1 MKIVDLTLTIRDQ
14 WRWPVKLETVATHE
28 KDYFLERY
36 MSFRPHSFTHVDAP
50 LHFLPDGASID
61 KVPLEK
67 FYGEAAIIDLSHLG
81 ENAGVSAAELEKHGQ
96 HTGAGDIALIRTD
109 WPLKYDY
116 MTKDFWSKAPYME
129 RDACEWLVERKV
141 KAWGGDF
148 PCDYLLR
155 YEVTEPGRVAQL
167 PREDHTTHFI
177 FFQAGVIQFEYIV
190 NQHLLTRNR
199 VNFMALP
206 LPIEGLDG
214 SPVRAVAIE
223 E

>member
-1 MKIVDLTLTIRDQ
+1 
-14 WRWPVKLETVATHE
+14 
-28 KDYFLERY
+28 
-36 MSFRPHSFTHVDAP
+36 
-50 LHFLPDGASID
+50 
-61 KVPLEK
+61 
-67 FYGEAAIIDLSHLG
+67 
-81 ENAGVSAAELEKHGQ
+81 
-96 HTGAGDIALIRTD
+96 
-109 WPLKYDY
+109 
-116 MTKDFWSKAPYME
+116 ME

-155 YEVTEPGRVAQL
+155 YEVTEPGRAAQL
-167 PREDHTTHFI
+167 AREDHTTHFI

-190 NQHLLTRNR
+190 NQHLLTKNR

-214 SPVRAVAIE
+214 SPVRAIAIE